1 VAERVT
7 TESESADDIF
17 GEYPFLLYKH
27 FYITRGN
34 IAKFCRMVT
43 GINNG
48 ANLSPEQ
55 KNTIEYLELLITHR
69 LHLVTVSLTL
79 RLTLCVFRN

>member
-1 VAERVT
+1 MAERVT
-7 TESESADDIF
+7 TESEAVDDIF

-43 GINNG
+43 GING
-48 ANLSPEQ
+48 PGLSSEQ
-55 KNTIEYLELLITHR
+55 RNTIEYLELLITHR
-69 LHLVTVSLTL
+69 LHLVTVSSLSGNS
-79 RLTLCVFRN
+79 RRN

>member
-1 VAERVT
+1 MT

-48 ANLSPEQ
+48 VNPEQ

-79 RLTLCVFRN
+79 GVTICVSRN